1 MELLNVGL
9 DVGSTTAK
17 LVVLA
22 DGRITHKKYLRHLSG
37 LKEAVIALLE
47 ECRPLLADRLLT
59 MTVTGSG
66 GLPFAQTLNVPFV
79 QEVIACTEAV
89 KQYIPETDVAI
100 ELGGEDAKITY
111 FDQSLEQ
118 RMNGTCAGGTGA
130 FIDQMAALL
139 QTDAAGLNE
148 LARHYKTL
156 YPIASRCGVFAK
168 TDIQPL
174 LNEGAAPEDIAASV
188 FQAVVNQTIGGL
200 AQGRPIKGK
209 VAFLGGPLHFLPE
222 LRQRFRQ
229 TLVLEPEQ
237 YLHPEDSQFF
247 VALGAALSSVKES
260 PLSGP
265 ALYERAVLLPH
276 MERQG
281 DAPLTPLFTG
291 AEDYAR
297 FRARHARHTVPKRDL
312 TLHQGKTFLG
322 IDAGST
328 TTKVALIDDEG
339 RLLYSYYGNNKG
351 KPLETTVEALQE
363 LYAKLPPKAWIA
375 NSVVTGYGEPY
386 IQAALKVDLGEIETV
401 AHYKAANFFL
411 PGVDF
416 VLDIGG
422 QDMKCL
428 VIKEGVIDSILLNE
442 ACSSGCG
449 SFIETFATS
458 LQLEVNDFAGKGI
471 RAQRPV
477 DLGTRCTVF
486 MNSKVRQVQKE
497 GAEVEDISAGLAL
510 SVIKNALFKIIRF
523 RSADDLGQKIVAQGG
538 TFYNDAVLRALEMI
552 TGREVVRPDI
562 SGIMG
567 AFGAALIAREHDQE
581 GHSSTLLPADALE
594 HLHNET
600 EFRRC
605 EFCGNHCRL
614 TVHHFND
621 GRSFISGNRCER
633 GLGLQKENNPLPN
646 LYAYKYRRVFNY
658 RPLKEEDAR
667 RGSIGLPRAL
677 NMYDDYPFWFTL
689 FTELGYRVILSGRSS
704 QTLYAL
710 GMESIS
716 SDSVC
721 YPAKLVHGHIA
732 DLVQK
737 GLKTIFYP
745 SIPFNIAEDPQAGNH
760 YNCPIVTSY
769 PETIGANMEI
779 LGEQGVKFYH
789 PFLPLDSPHHMA
801 KRLAAALAPEG
812 LPLAEIRPAVQ
823 KAYAELSRYREDVRK
838 QGKEALRFMREHH
851 RRGIV
856 LAGRPYH
863 IDPELHHGIP
873 DMLQSYGFAVLS
885 EDSVRDLAVVERP
898 LQMIDQWVY
907 DSRLYAAATLVAQE
921 PDLEL
926 IQLNSFGCGLDSIT
940 SEQVREI
947 LRRYGKIYT
956 TIKIDDINNL
966 GGARIRVRSLIASIY
981 ERDKKGFIPRRK
993 YQSPGRVLFTT
1004 AMKEQHT
1011 ILAPQMSPVHFQ
1023 FLKTAFTNA
1032 GYRIELLPD
1041 ADQAAVDEGLRFVN
1055 NDACYPAILVV
1066 GQVMKALRS
1075 GSYDPEQTSV
1085 IVSQTGGGCRATNYI
1100 AYLRKALRDAGLG
1113 HIPVISLNTAGLEPN
1128 PGFQLTRSLFD
1139 EIMQALVYGDLL
1151 MRVLHRVRP
1160 YEQVPGSADTLYDYW
1175 VEECQNSLQ
1184 KRDRKAFNRNVEGI
1198 VRQFDRLPLDET
1210 KAKPR
1215 VGIVGEIMVKY
1226 YPAANNNLVQ
1236 MLEEEGAE
1244 VIVPDL
1250 IDFLLYNAMDSQY
1263 QYQFLAGPLSG
1274 VLSSRLAVGIIEWY
1288 RRAMKKALRHSRR
1301 FQPPLAIGEFAQAA
1315 QKHLSLANQ
1324 TGEGWFLTG
1333 EMEELLHSGT
1343 NNILCIQPFACL
1355 PNHVIGRGML
1365 RELKKHYPGANISFI
1380 DYDSGASAVNQFNRI
1395 KLMLTVAKE
1404 AVESG

>member
-1 MELLNVGL
+1 MELFNIGL

-22 DGRITHKKYLRHLSG
+22 DSQIVYKRYLRHLSG
-37 LKEAVIALLE
+37 LKEAVVVLLE
-47 ECRPLLADRLLT
+47 ECRPVLAGHPLT
-59 MTVTGSG
+59 LVVTGSG
-66 GLPFAQTLNVPFV
+66 GLPFSQTLEAPFV
-79 QEVIACTEAV
+79 QEVIACTQSV
-89 KQYIPETDVAI
+89 KQYIPQTDVAI

-111 FDQSLEQ
+111 FGNSIEQ
-118 RMNGTCAGGTGA
+118 RMNGSCAGGTGA
-130 FIDQMAALL
+130 FIDQMASLL

-148 LARHYKTL
+148 LAKHYKTL

-174 LNEGAAPEDIAASV
+174 LNEGAAPEDIAASI

-200 AQGRPIKGK
+200 AQGRPIRGK

-222 LRQRFRQ
+222 LRQRFSA
-229 TLVLEPEQ
+229 TLHLQDEQ
-237 YLHPEDSQFF
+237 YIHPADSHFF
-247 VALGAALSSVKES
+247 VALGAALSSQKEA
-260 PLSGP
+260 PLLWES
-265 ALYERAVLLPH
+265 LYEKVPLLQH
-276 MERQG
+276 MERQ
-281 DAPLTPLFTG
+281 DNVPLKPLFTG
-291 AEDYAR
+291 EEDYAR
-297 FRARHARHTVPKRDL
+297 FKERHARYKVPKNDL
-312 TLHQGKTFLG
+312 ARYSGKTFLG

-328 TTKVALIDDEG
+328 TTKVALIDTGG

-351 KPLETTVEALQE
+351 KPLEATIEVLQD
-363 LYAKLPPKAWIA
+363 LYAKLPAEAWIA
-375 NSVVTGYGEPY
+375 NSVVTGYGEPF
-386 IQAALKVDLGEIETV
+386 IQAALQVDLGEIETV

-428 VIKEGVIDSILLNE
+428 IIKDGVIDSILLNE

-458 LQLEVNDFAGKGI
+458 LQLGVRDFALKGI
-471 RAQRPV
+471 QAQRPV

-497 GAEVEDISAGLAL
+497 GAEVRDISAGIAL

-523 RSADDLGQKIVAQGG
+523 RSADDLGQKIVVQGG
-538 TFYNDAVLRALEMI
+538 TFYNDAVLRALETI
-552 TGREVVRPDI
+552 TDREVVRPDI
-562 SGIMG
+562 AGIMG
-567 AFGAALIAREHDQE
+567 AFGAALIAQEHDQE
-581 GHSSTLLPADALE
+581 GHRSTLLRSDALA
-594 HLHNET
+594 HLRHET
-600 EFRRC
+600 SFRRC
-605 EFCGNHCRL
+605 ESCGNHCRL
-614 TVHHFND
+614 TVHHFRD
-621 GRSFISGNRCER
+621 GRSFISGNRCEK
-633 GLGLQKENNPLPN
+633 GLGLEKKENLIPN

-658 RPLKEEDAR
+658 QPLTAGETR
-667 RGSIGLPRAL
+667 RGSIGLPRVL
-677 NMYDDYPFWFTL
+677 NIYDDYPFWFTL

-704 QTLYAL
+704 QALYEQ

-721 YPAKLVHGHIA
+721 YPAKLVHGHIV
-732 DLVQK
+732 DLVKK

-745 SIPFNIAEDPQAGNH
+745 SIPNNISEDHQANNH
-760 YNCPIVTSY
+760 YNCPVVTSY
-769 PETIGANMEI
+769 PETIGANMDI
-779 LGEQGVKFYH
+779 LQTHGVRFYH
-789 PFLPLDSPHHMA
+789 PFLPLDSPKHMA
-801 KRLAAALAPEG
+801 KRLAAALAPEQV
-812 LPLAEIRPAVQ
+812 PLSEIRPAVR
-823 KAYAELSRYREDVRK
+823 KAYAELFRYREDVRR
-838 QGKEALRFMREHH
+838 QGKEALHSMREHH
-851 RRGIV
+851 LKGIV

-885 EDSVRDLAVVERP
+885 EDSVRDLAAVERP

-921 PDLEL
+921 QDLEL

-947 LRRYGKIYT
+947 LQRYGKIYT

-981 ERDKKGFIPRRK
+981 ERDKKEFIPRQK
-993 YQSPGRVLFTT
+993 YENPGRVLFSSE
-1004 AMKEQHT
+1004 MKEGHT
-1011 ILAPQMSPVHFQ
+1011 ILAPQMSPIHFQ
-1023 FLKTAFTNA
+1023 FLKTVFNNA
-1032 GYRIELLPD
+1032 GYRIEILPD

-1075 GSYDPEQTSV
+1075 GNHDLQQTSV
-1085 IVSQTGGGCRATNYI
+1085 IISQTGGGCRATNYI

-1113 HIPVISLNTAGLEPN
+1113 HIPVISLNTSGLEPN
-1128 PGFQLTRSLFD
+1128 SGFQLTRSLFN

-1160 YEQVPGSADTLYDYW
+1160 YEQVPGSANELYHHW
-1175 VEECQNSLQ
+1175 VDQCQISL
-1184 KRDRKAFNRNVEGI
+1184 KDRDKKAFNRNIEGI
-1198 VRQFDRLPLDET
+1198 VRHFDGLPLDEM
-1210 KAKPR
+1210 KVKPK

-1226 YPAANNNLVQ
+1226 CPAANNDLIDL
-1236 MLEEEGAE
+1236 LEQEGAE
-1244 VIVPDL
+1244 VILPDL
-1250 IDFLLYNAMDSQY
+1250 IDFLLYSAMDSQY
-1263 QYQFLAGPLSG
+1263 QYQLLAGSFSG
-1274 VLSSRLAVGIIEWY
+1274 VLSTRLAVGLIEWY
-1288 RRAMKKALRHSRR
+1288 RRAMKKALRRSQR
-1301 FQPPLAIGEFAQAA
+1301 FEAPLTIGEFARAA

-1333 EMEELLHSGT
+1333 EMEELLQSGT
-1343 NNILCIQPFACL
+1343 NNILCVQPFACL
-1355 PNHVIGRGML
+1355 PNHVTGRGML
-1365 RELKKHYPGANISFI
+1365 RELKKHYPAANISFI
-1380 DYDSGASAVNQFNRI
+1380 DYDPGASAVNQFNRI

-1404 AVESG
+1404 AMELE